1 MSSSPSIATKWV
13 VRLLAGGL
21 DRKTRSTAPASEVHV
36 PRAEGNPTRAKH
48 HRTVQ
53 PRSRVTRVGEI
64 SAQPALRPITQH
76 MAKLDLHAAM
86 VASLGLG
93 QFLGRDERG
102 DHALGDLVGDF
113 DCVAARP
120 VLSAR
125 PGRDV
130 STRGSRLRCAA
141 GRASR
146 RSLAAIAVGAAGRC
160 EWRRCRDGRARNPRA
175 RAYTIIARTRR
186 NLRARS
192 AKCLS
197 TPWSSSLAPP
207 YSITSSAR
215 ARSVAGTSRPSDLAV
230 LRLITNSYL
239 VGACTGRSAGFSPLR
254 MRST

>member
-21 DRKTRSTAPASEVHV
+21 DRKTRSTAPRRRCTSLAQ
-36 PRAEGNPTRAKH
+36 
-48 HRTVQ
+48 RTIRRGQ
-53 PRSRVTRVGEI
+53 SIIARCSLEAASRVWGKFQRSQRCAQSHSIWPSSTCTRLWSQA
-64 SAQPALRPITQH
+64 SASVNFS
-76 MAKLDLHAAM
+76 
-86 VASLGLG
+86 VATK
-93 QFLGRDERG
+93 RG

-175 RAYTIIARTRR
+175 RSYTIIARTRR

-239 VGACTGRSAGFSPLR
+239 VGACTGRSAGFWPLR
-254 MRST
+254 MQST